1 MVSEQLGRPATDD
14 DLYSHLMYPQVFA
27 EFQQSLKDYDR
38 LTVLPTPAYF
48 YGLQGNEEINV
59 EIAPGK
65 TLFIKL
71 INIGEADDEGRRTLF
86 FELNGMPRETV
97 VVDSAL
103 GKEAVAHLKGEPGNP
118 KHISAPL
125 PGMISEVAVKPGDE
139 VKEGDKIVV
148 IEAMKMLT
156 TVSATEDG
164 VVGEIL
170 LVKGKSADT
179 GDLLATIR

>member
-1 MVSEQLGRPATDD
+1 
-14 DLYSHLMYPQVFA
+14 
-27 EFQQSLKDYDR
+27 
-38 LTVLPTPAYF
+38 
-48 YGLQGNEEINV
+48 
-59 EIAPGK
+59 
-65 TLFIKL
+65 
-71 INIGEADDEGRRTLF
+71 
-86 FELNGMPRETV
+86 
-97 VVDSAL
+97 
-103 GKEAVAHLKGEPGNP
+103 
-118 KHISAPL
+118 
-125 PGMISEVAVKPGDE
+125 MISEVAVKPGDE